1 MVTGLTALFVWLK
14 SRNAE
19 RAPAS
24 AAMVVSPE
32 SGMARPIVLVD
43 VRTPEEYRTGHKEG
57 ALNIPAD
64 EVEQRAAQL
73 LPDKNAVIL
82 LYCRTGKRAD
92 KALEVLRKMGYS
104 HVEKPAPVRN
114 VTFRPIV
121 PCGDSARR
129 RACCFLVRTAE
140 FSNVKGTEWM
150 WFFLISKLNSE
161 LFNLKSTDFE
171 RFESKFSVKYRDC
184 LF

>member
-1 MVTGLTALFVWLK
+1 MKNVVLYVVMVTGLTALFVWLK

-57 ALNIPAD
+57 ALNIPVD

-82 LYCRTGKRAD
+82 VYCRSGVRSRQASEKLIKLGYKKVFD
-92 KALEVLRKMGYS
+92 MGGIKDWPYD
-104 HVEKPAPVRN
+104 V
-114 VTFRPIV
+114 VT
-121 PCGDSARR
+121 
-129 RACCFLVRTAE
+129 
-140 FSNVKGTEWM
+140 
-150 WFFLISKLNSE
+150 
-161 LFNLKSTDFE
+161 
-171 RFESKFSVKYRDC
+171 
-184 LF
+184 

>member
-1 MVTGLTALFVWLK
+1 MKNVVLYVVMVTGLTALFVWLK

-19 RAPAS
+19 RAPAP

-57 ALNIPAD
+57 ALNIPVD

-104 HVEKPAPVRN
+104 HVE
-114 VTFRPIV
+114 
-121 PCGDSARR
+121 
-129 RACCFLVRTAE
+129 
-140 FSNVKGTEWM
+140 
-150 WFFLISKLNSE
+150 
-161 LFNLKSTDFE
+161 NLH
-171 RFESKFSVKYRDC
+171 RFEM
-184 LF
+184 

>member
-1 MVTGLTALFVWLK
+1 MKNVVLYVVMVTGLTALFVWLK
-14 SRNAE
+14 SRNTE
-19 RAPAS
+19 RAPAP

-82 LYCRTGKRAD
+82 VYCRSGVRSRQASEKLIKLGYKKVFD
-92 KALEVLRKMGYS
+92 MGGIKDWPYD
-104 HVEKPAPVRN
+104 V
-114 VTFRPIV
+114 VT
-121 PCGDSARR
+121 
-129 RACCFLVRTAE
+129 
-140 FSNVKGTEWM
+140 
-150 WFFLISKLNSE
+150 
-161 LFNLKSTDFE
+161 
-171 RFESKFSVKYRDC
+171 
-184 LF
+184 